1 MSDSNNPT
9 NPEYPWHKPSW
20 DKFVTARSQDHLP
33 HALLLVGA
41 GGTGKLDF
49 AKKIA
54 TSLLCTAPVDNKACQ
69 ECQSCK
75 TYHANANPD
84 FMQITLLEDKQQI
97 SVDQIRQLSEF
108 IHYTRSFNGYRVI
121 IINPIERMNQ
131 NAANSLLKSLEEPA
145 DNTVIILVATN
156 LGKILPTIK
165 SRCQLLTLATPD
177 KNQALSW
184 LKSQSPDLVQAEELL
199 DMANGQPLTALNI
212 SDEEIQAKEE
222 FANQLLAS
230 CLKQKSI
237 TEVAKNWEKFDPQTL
252 LNWQIRW
259 LQMLIKSR
267 ATSSQKSEI
276 NQSDNGQMLNRLD
289 EIVSDQKQW
298 DLYQQ
303 LVAQKQYIHTSV
315 NSLMF
320 VENMLL
326 LWLQATSTS

>member
-1 MSDSNNPT
+1 MSYST
-9 NPEYPWHKPSW
+9 NPEYPWHESAW

-41 GGTGKLDF
+41 DGTGKLDF

-69 ECQSCK
+69 NCQSCK
-75 TYHANANPD
+75 TYRSNANPD

-97 SVDQIRQLSEF
+97 SVDQIRKLSEF
-108 IHYTRSFNGYRVI
+108 ISYTRSFQGYRVI

-145 DNTVIILVATN
+145 ANTVIILVASN

-165 SRCQLLTLATPD
+165 SRCQLLTLATPQ
-177 KNQALSW
+177 KSQALSW
-184 LKSQSPDLVQAEELL
+184 LQSQSSEPVHAEELL
-199 DMANGQPLTALNI
+199 DMANGQPLTALAI
-212 SDEEIQAKEE
+212 SAEEVKSKEE

-230 CLKQKSI
+230 CLKQTSI
-237 TEVAKNWEKFDPQTL
+237 TDVAKNWEKFDPESL

-259 LQMLIKSR
+259 IQTLIKSR
-267 ATSSQKSEI
+267 EASTPKGEVPQT
-276 NQSDNGQMLNRLD
+276 DNNPILSKLD
-289 EIVSDQKQW
+289 CVIENNKQW
-298 DLYQQ
+298 GLYQQ
-303 LVAQKQYIHTSV
+303 LLAQKQYIHTSV
-315 NSLMF
+315 NSLIF

-326 LWLQATSTS
+326 LWLQASSTK

>member
-1 MSDSNNPT
+1 MSTSIV
-9 NPEYPWHKPSW
+9 PEYPWHETSW
-20 DKFVTARSQDHLP
+20 DKFTTARSQNHLP

-41 GGTGKLDF
+41 EGTGKSDF
-49 AKKIA
+49 AEKIA
-54 TSLLCTAPVDNKACQ
+54 TSLLCTSPIDGKACQ
-69 ECQSCK
+69 NCQSCK
-75 TYHANANPD
+75 TYHAKANPD
-84 FMQITLLEDKQQI
+84 FMKIELLEEKQQI

-108 IHYTRSFNGYRVI
+108 INYTRSFQGYRVI

-145 DNTVIILVATN
+145 DNTVIILVATS

-165 SRCQLLTLATPD
+165 SRCQLLTLATPE
-177 KNQALSW
+177 KTQAISW
-184 LKSQSPDLVQAEELL
+184 LKMQSPELVKAEALL

-212 SDEEIQAKEE
+212 KDEEINAKKE
-222 FANQLLAS
+222 FAGQFLAS

-237 TEVAKNWEKFDPQTL
+237 TEIAKNWEKFDPQIL

-259 LQMLIKSR
+259 LQALIKSR
-267 ATSSQKSEI
+267 AASTHENEI
-276 NQSDNGQMLNRLD
+276 NQSNNKQFLSKLG
-289 EIVSDQKQW
+289 EIISDQKQW

-315 NSLMF
+315 NSLIF

-326 LWLQATSTS
+326 LWLQASSTNES

>member
-1 MSDSNNPT
+1 MNNLNT
-9 NPEYPWHKPSW
+9 NEYPWHSASW
-20 DKFVTARSQDHLP
+20 DKFVTTRSQDHLP

-41 GGTGKLDF
+41 DGTGKLDF

-69 ECQSCK
+69 NCQSCK

-84 FMQITLLEDKQQI
+84 FMQIGLLEDKQQI
-97 SVDQIRQLSEF
+97 TVDQIRQLSEF
-108 IHYTRSFNGYRVI
+108 INYTRSFQGYRVI
-121 IINPIERMNQ
+121 LINPIERMNQ

-177 KNQALSW
+177 KNQAISW
-184 LKSQSPDLVQAEELL
+184 LKSQSPELTQAEELL
-199 DMANGQPLTALNI
+199 YMANGQPLTALAI
-212 SDEEIQAKEE
+212 SDEDIQNKEE
-222 FANQLLAS
+222 FAKQLLAS
-230 CLKQKSI
+230 CLKQKPI
-237 TEVAKNWEKFDPQTL
+237 TEVAKNWEKFDHQTL

-259 LQMLIKSR
+259 LQTLIKAR
-267 ATSSQKSEI
+267 ATSAEKNETNQGYSSEI
-276 NQSDNGQMLNRLD
+276 LSKLD
-289 EIVSDQKQW
+289 KVISSQKQW

-303 LVAQKQYIHTSV
+303 LISQKQYIHTSV
-315 NSLMF
+315 NALIF

-326 LWLQATSTS
+326 LWLQASSTTE